1 MICDR
6 IYINK
11 KMLKFS
17 AADAFITI
25 KDHMKSFPF
34 NIECRILNPEKN
46 ELGRISKT
54 ILEKAVNEIGSKS
67 SLIKWKNSF
76 DL

>member
-1 MICDR
+1 MP
-6 IYINK
+6 
-11 KMLKFS
+11 KFS
-17 AADAFITI
+17 AADAFIPI
-25 KDHMKSFPF
+25 KDHMKNFPF